1 MVTTLAQCRRMHSTK
16 LDLFSSTC
24 LEEAYLCLGL
34 LNIALSINV
43 GCDIHK
49 GMVTVRVRCRK
60 KESLCGLLS
69 SLEQRL
75 LVMTP
80 AQNAFT
86 WWDTERLACWAK
98 GLNQWTLTS
107 CIHFKRGTKSCSRKG
122 SADFDTRNVMALMPR
137 CKGHKDYIQL
147 QKVNQSPFCI

>member
-1 MVTTLAQCRRMHSTK
+1 MLTVPQRILKQVGKVYLDRLRTHAPLAFRGCGIAGLEGDGHHTRAMQKDLDVFCTTW
-16 LDLFSSTC
+16 
-24 LEEAYLCLGL
+24 LEETHLCLGL

-86 WWDTERLACWAK
+86 GWDTERLACWAK

-107 CIHFKRGTKSCSRKG
+107 CIHF
-122 SADFDTRNVMALMPR
+122 
-137 CKGHKDYIQL
+137 
-147 QKVNQSPFCI
+147 